1 MARHVARARLYSNIL
16 TATGPVSAGG
26 DGGKDFEMFRT
37 YVAVSRD
44 PGSTFADRATGE
56 RMSATSV
63 SRWRVLER
71 ERGDVRPKALSGD
84 RKSPRIDAHREA
96 ILEALGSEADR
107 C

>member
-1 MARHVARARLYSNIL
+1 
-16 TATGPVSAGG
+16 
-26 DGGKDFEMFRT
+26 MFRT
-37 YVAVSRD
+37 YIAVSRD

-84 RKSPRIDAHREA
+84 RKSSRIDAHREA